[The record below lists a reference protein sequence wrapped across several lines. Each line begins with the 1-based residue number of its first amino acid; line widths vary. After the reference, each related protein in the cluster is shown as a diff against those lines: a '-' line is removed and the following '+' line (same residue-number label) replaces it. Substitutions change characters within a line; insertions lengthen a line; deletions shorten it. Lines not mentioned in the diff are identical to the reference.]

1 MSDEID
7 RLWTLRGLD
16 EEALVL
22 QAVVARFPEQRR
34 ELESRVHDARARLEQ
49 AKLRLAELQ
58 KQRRDL
64 ERQAN
69 AIAEEER
76 KYQTQLFSVKKNEE
90 YTALLHEIEATKQ
103 RRSDLETE
111 VLVRMDEEEREQK
124 ARPGH
129 EEALRGTEREA
140 AERTRVLEGEEAAER
155 EKLGVI
161 EARREANLAQLPLP
175 TRARYERVRASRDGR
190 AVVAIVKG
198 ACGGC
203 YRAQPPHVLQE
214 ARRRDRVLSCDGC
227 GRLLVWPPEGAG

>member
-16 EEALVL
+16 EDALALRAVL
-22 QAVVARFPEQRR
+22 ARFPEQRQ
-34 ELESRVHDARARLEQ
+34 ELERRVSEARSRLEQ
-49 AKLRLAELQ
+49 AKLHHAELQ

-69 AIAEEER
+69 TFAEEER

-90 YTALLHEIEATKQ
+90 YTALLHEIAATKQ
-103 RRSDLETE
+103 RRSDLETQ
-111 VLVRMDEEEREQK
+111 VLERMDEEDREQK
-124 ARPGH
+124 ARPGY
-129 EEALRGTEREA
+129 ERDLETAERQA
-140 AERTRVLEGEEAAER
+140 AERARVIEAEEGSER
-155 EKLGVI
+155 EKLSAL
-161 EARREANLAQLPLP
+161 EARREANLAHLPPP

-190 AVVAIVKG
+190 AVVPIVKG

-203 YRAQPPHVLQE
+203 FRAQPPHVLQE

-227 GRLLVWPPEGAG
+227 GRLIVWPPEEA